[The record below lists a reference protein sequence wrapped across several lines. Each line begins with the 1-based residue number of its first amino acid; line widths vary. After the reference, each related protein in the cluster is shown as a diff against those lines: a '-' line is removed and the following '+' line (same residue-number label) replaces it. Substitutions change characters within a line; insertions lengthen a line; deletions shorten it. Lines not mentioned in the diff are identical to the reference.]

1 MPPGPRVKI
10 CCMAS
15 VEEAAMAVAAGA
27 DAVGLVSAMPSGAG
41 PIPEE
46 RIAAIAAAVP
56 PPVATF
62 LLTCLQTSGE
72 IAAQQRRSRANTLQL
87 VDSVAP
93 AELALL
99 RRELPGIRLV
109 QVIHVT
115 GPESIDE
122 AVEVAPL
129 VDALLLDSGNPRAA
143 VKELGGTGR
152 VHDWSISVKIRR
164 RAGKPLF
171 LAGGLTPE
179 NVAAAVA
186 AVQPF
191 GVDVCSGV
199 RTEGKL
205 DADKLR
211 RFFAALAT
219 VRGSGRL
226 LAEPDE
232 SVLDA
237 QELEAAR

>member
-1 MPPGPRVKI
+1 M
-10 CCMAS
+10 
-15 VEEAAMAVAAGA
+15 
-27 DAVGLVSAMPSGAG
+27 
-41 PIPEE
+41 
-46 RIAAIAAAVP
+46 
-56 PPVATF
+56 
-62 LLTCLQTSGE
+62 
-72 IAAQQRRSRANTLQL
+72 
-87 VDSVAP
+87 AP
-93 AELALL
+93 ARATAL

-115 GPESIDE
+115 GPEAIDE
-122 AVEVAPL
+122 ALEVAPF

-152 VHDWSISVKIRR
+152 VHDWSISVEIRR

-205 DADKLR
+205 DREKLR
-211 RFFAALAT
+211 RFFAALKAAP
-219 VRGSGRL
+219 RSLARAPPPSLSLAL
-226 LAEPDE
+226 LRAHGAMTSTQSRSP
-232 SVLDA
+232 
-237 QELEAAR
+237 R